1 MEVRAKPD
9 LSQTLKDYNM
19 KKLTFGVSA
28 SCFIA
33 NMAVKQNALQL
44 GDKYPLAAEAV
55 HNSLYVD
62 DCLTGGN
69 EIDSIISLQKQLKD
83 LYTSGG
89 FLLRKWNSN
98 EPQVL
103 EAIFPELHEIN
114 EVHFISD
121 Y

>member
-55 HNSLYVD
+55 NNSLHVD
-62 DCLTGGN
+62 DCLTGGD
-69 EIDSIISLQKQLKD
+69 EIDSIISLQRQL
-83 LYTSGG
+83 
-89 FLLRKWNSN
+89 
-98 EPQVL
+98 
-103 EAIFPELHEIN
+103 
-114 EVHFISD
+114 
-121 Y
+121 